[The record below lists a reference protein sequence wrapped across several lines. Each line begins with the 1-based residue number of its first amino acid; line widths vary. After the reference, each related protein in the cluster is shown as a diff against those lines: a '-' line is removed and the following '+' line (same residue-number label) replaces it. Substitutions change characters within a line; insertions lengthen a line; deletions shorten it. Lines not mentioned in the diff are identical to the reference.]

1 MKKGD
6 AFYAIGEYYDAA
18 AEYKKAYS
26 RTAIKDKDKRGQR
39 AWKMAECYRRINY
52 SAKAMGAYQNAIRY
66 KYPDSMAIFYLAQM
80 QQKQGDYKN
89 ALKNYELFLDTV
101 PGHKLA
107 TNGKE
112 GCIQA
117 PIWKEKG
124 SRYSI
129 KKEPTL
135 NSRRADFSPA
145 LLGPEADQLY
155 LTSTRTQAT
164 GDEVSGITG
173 TKSADIF
180 FTKKDDKGKWI
191 PIEPAQGELNS
202 EYDEGACSFSP
213 DGKTI
218 VSVSDDETVKIWDA
232 ETGDC
237 LKTLVGHTDRVHSA
251 SFSPDGKTIVSSS
264 SDGTLKIW
272 KAIPSLQEMLDIT
285 RERFKNRQLT
295 EEERHQYYLE

>member
-1 MKKGD
+1 MHTRPTHKNVIKTNFCPRSGWRKLLPSLFLLAIILLLHSCRAENYVKKGD

-213 DGKTI
+213 DGKTMYLTRCTYDADYPRMAEI
-218 VSVSDDETVKIWDA
+218 YSSQRSD
-232 ETGDC
+232 
-237 LKTLVGHTDRVHSA
+237 A
-251 SFSPDGKTIVSSS
+251 SWSKPQ
-264 SDGTLKIW
+264 
-272 KAIPSLQEMLDIT
+272 PSHWSQ
-285 RERFKNRQLT
+285 
-295 EEERHQYYLE
+295 